1 MHSLKESIRHTGCV
15 LLMVICVAVPNV
27 ALACEDA
34 PGRKVIDAL
43 LSLDLHAAESEL
55 AAWRSRDGS
64 DPMLGFYAA
73 LTTLSVGYIE
83 SGHDQ
88 AFRER
93 LWGDALQQLKKVV
106 KVTSKAVD
114 SGTATP
120 RQRLAYGMSQSFSSV
135 LHTLRK
141 EMIRS
146 YKSGS
151 KGQEVLDQLVA
162 EHPELTD
169 PYLVLGLFEYHVGIL
184 PDDMKWKAKMLG
196 LEGDE
201 QAGVAYLERAV
212 ETAPATGPEAA
223 RVLLM
228 DLELPEE
235 EQCRYQSLARLMRD
249 TYPSN
254 KLFPVYARV
263 YEMQCR
269 IAGLEGRTV
278 AADVPMS
285 LSSGCH

>member
-1 MHSLKESIRHTGCV
+1 MYSLREKIRRACYVV
-15 LLMVICVAVPNV
+15 LLCGLLGLPTASS
-27 ALACEDA
+27 ACDQA
-34 PGRKVIDAL
+34 PGRAVIDAL
-43 LSLDLHAAESEL
+43 LSLDLNIAQSEL
-55 AAWRSRDGS
+55 ASWRSRDAS
-64 DPMLGFYAA
+64 DPMLGFYEA
-73 LTTLSVGYIE
+73 LKTLSVGYIE

-88 AFRER
+88 AFREK
-93 LWGDALQQLKKVV
+93 LWGDALKQLKRVIKR
-106 KVTSKAVD
+106 TEDAVE
-114 SGTATP
+114 SGNGSP

-146 YKSGS
+146 YRTGS
-151 KGQEVLDQLVA
+151 RGREVLNLLVA

-196 LEGDE
+196 LEGDSQRGIQYLE
-201 QAGVAYLERAV
+201 QAI

-235 EQCRYQSLARLMRD
+235 EQCRYRSLARLMRD

-269 IAGLEGRTV
+269 IAELEGRPI
-278 AADVPMS
+278 AADMPIT
-285 LSSGCH
+285 LSSGCR